1 MDAVLVGNADRMMLS
16 AALRE
21 DGIGLTVAGRV
32 RGSASLCRPPG
43 GWGEFGDRRPGVA
56 EPL

>member
-16 AALRE
+16 AALQE
-21 DGIGLTVAGRV
+21 DGIGLTFADG
-32 RGSASLCRPPG
+32 CG
-43 GWGEFGDRRPGVA
+43 GVVPFVDLPEVGEFGDRRPGVV